1 MISFLCKFDIIL
13 KEFYQTKDNRT
24 SHKQNFSQ
32 TKQLTKM
39 NNNEDS
45 PLCVLF
51 VLILS
56 LIVLCSHNAD
66 MDENGMDSYDR
77 SWGIAGEGRER
88 GVTGIIYTN
97 GQFDIMLKISL

>member
-1 MISFLCKFDIIL
+1 
-13 KEFYQTKDNRT
+13 
-24 SHKQNFSQ
+24 
-32 TKQLTKM
+32 M
-39 NNNEDS
+39 NDYEDS
-45 PLCVLF
+45 PFCVLF

-88 GVTGIIYTN
+88 GATGVIYTN
-97 GQFDIMLKISL
+97 GQFDFWANVFDHNPWWD

>member
-1 MISFLCKFDIIL
+1 
-13 KEFYQTKDNRT
+13 
-24 SHKQNFSQ
+24 
-32 TKQLTKM
+32 M

-45 PLCVLF
+45 PFCVLF

-77 SWGIAGEGRER
+77 MWGIAREGYTRNQWGQIHRNGEYDFWANL
-88 GVTGIIYTN
+88 VDHNPYFN
-97 GQFDIMLKISL
+97 H